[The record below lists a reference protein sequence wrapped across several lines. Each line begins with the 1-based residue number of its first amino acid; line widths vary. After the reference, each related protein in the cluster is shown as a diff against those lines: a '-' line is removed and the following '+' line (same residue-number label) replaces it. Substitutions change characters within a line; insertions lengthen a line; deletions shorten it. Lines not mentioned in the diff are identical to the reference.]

1 MQAPRVLWIDL
12 RSRRETPSPHARLR
26 ALCTTLLLGLADPSN
41 ALEAATIDKLVA
53 FYQPGMLLFE
63 FECDTS
69 AWRSIVE
76 GAQRRH
82 PQLPILMLTGQS
94 VEIDFANV
102 TAGWLDM
109 AGRRHDDARTTRTR
123 AAVDYVQ
130 QSLAQHITLATAAAR
145 CHMCKSEF
153 SRIFKREHAATF
165 FEFVLRARA
174 RRAAELLAQGDIA
187 VKQVAYAVGFN
198 DLSYFGRVFRR
209 HYGVAPSQY
218 LARQR
223 PLFPQKAAHAS
234 LPLAHRPETVPL
246 A

>member
-26 ALCTTLLLGLADPSN
+26 TLCTTLLLGTAEPSS

-53 FYQPGMLLFE
+53 FYQPGMVLFE
-63 FECDTS
+63 FERDES
-69 AWRSIVE
+69 ACRRIVE
-76 GAQRRH
+76 DAQRRH
-82 PQLPILMLTGQS
+82 PQLPILILTGQS
-94 VEIDFANV
+94 VEIDFAKV
-102 TAGWLDM
+102 TAGWLDTT
-109 AGRRHDDARTTRTR
+109 GRRHDDARTTRTQ

-130 QSLAQHITLATAAAR
+130 QSLAQHITLTTAAAR

-174 RRAAELLAQGDIA
+174 RRAAELLALGDMA

-223 PLFPQKAAHAS
+223 PLFPHKTAHAS
-234 LPLAHRPETVPL
+234 LPLEHRPEAIPL